1 MKKFQE
7 LLTKD
12 LGWKLLSIAIAATMW
27 FMVINITQ
35 PVDTRSYSRPLTL
48 ENMDTLTSR
57 GLTLGNAE
65 ELKNTK
71 IIVKVKAQRTALDRL
86 SQNPDWITA
95 SVDLA
100 ELTNAV
106 NGDSVALPVNVSIEQ
121 GGTAYTINSKTPTV
135 VEAVVETLRTK
146 EFPIEVMLN
155 GKPDKELALSDP
167 ILSSETV
174 TVSGPASLVRQ
185 VTRVMAPLDAA
196 SLDAAAEI
204 RAKLICYDSH
214 GAEVTGLTLSPKTVT
229 VSYAVHNAKQV
240 PIQVD
245 ITGTPANG
253 YQVGDVICTPKYAEV
268 TGSPDALDAM
278 LSIRLDSIDVSGRS
292 AAVTKTFNL
301 ENYLPDDISLK
312 EGSSGNVQV
321 TVSVDTAPRGRQFTL
336 DSSHLTI
343 LGQEDGKTYSLGT
356 AHVTVS
362 GDSSSLNG
370 LRAEDLNGSVRVS
383 GMSEGTHRVPLHLD
397 LPNGL
402 SASPA
407 YIDVTVTGSEDAP
420 ENE

>member
-57 GLTLGNAE
+57 GLTVGNAE

-71 IIVKVKAQRTALDRL
+71 ITVKVKAQRTALDRL

-95 SVDLA
+95 SVDLS
-100 ELTNAV
+100 ELAYAV
-106 NGDSVALPVNVSIEQ
+106 NGDSV
-121 GGTAYTINSKTPTV
+121 
-135 VEAVVETLRTK
+135 VEAQVETLRTK
-146 EFPIEVMLN
+146 EFPIEVELN
-155 GKPDKELALSDP
+155 GKPDSDITLSDP
-167 ILSSETV
+167 VLSAETV
-174 TVSGPASLVRQ
+174 TVSGPVSLVRQ
-185 VTRVMAPLDAA
+185 VAKVKAIIN
-196 SLDAAAEI
+196 AEELEENTDI
-204 RAKLICYDSH
+204 HAKLACYDYH
-214 GAEVTGLTLSPKTVT
+214 GAEVTGVSLNIREVT
-229 VSYAVHNAKQV
+229 VSYAVHDAKQV

-253 YQVGDVICTPKYAEV
+253 YQVGTVSCSPKYAEV
-268 TGSPDALDAM
+268 TGSKEDLDAL
-278 LSIRLDSIDVSGRS
+278 LSIHLDSIDVSGRT

-301 ENYLPDDISLK
+301 ENYLPDGISLNDDNR
-312 EGSSGNVQV
+312 SSVQV
-321 TVSVDTAPRGRQFTL
+321 TVAIETAQKGKQFTL
-336 DSSHLTI
+336 DESRLTI
-343 LGQEDGKTYSLGT
+343 LGQEDGKTYSFGT
-356 AHVTVS
+356 AHVTVT

-370 LRAEDLNGSVRVS
+370 LRAEDLNGSVHVN
-383 GMSEGTHRVPLHLD
+383 GMSEGTHRVLVHLD

-402 SASPA
+402 NASPV
-407 YIDVTVTGSEDAP
+407 YIDVTVSGDGSASA
-420 ENE
+420 NE